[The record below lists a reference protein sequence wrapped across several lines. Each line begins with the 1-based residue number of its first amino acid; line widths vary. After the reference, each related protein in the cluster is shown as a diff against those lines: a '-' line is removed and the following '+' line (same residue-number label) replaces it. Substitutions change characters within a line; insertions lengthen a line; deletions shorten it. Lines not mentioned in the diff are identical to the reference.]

1 MSQGIQGVQI
11 PTGDNG
17 QFMSEWIR
25 SLLSLGTLFISK
37 QYIYHLCAIALFLSH
52 SIAFSAF
59 ATPTKINGLFT
70 IIGLHNKQIQ
80 ILKCI
85 NINYLVLSLLSPVLT
100 SDTRTINKHKT
111 VWEQEAC
118 VLVRKSLTQAGI
130 IWMQS
135 FDILVFML
143 TLFIY
148 VKTILTVKYILSFL
162 YTCLCLH
169 YAYSYA

>member
-1 MSQGIQGVQI
+1 MMSQAIHGMPI
-11 PTGDNG
+11 PTGGNR
-17 QFMSEWIR
+17 QFISEWIK

-70 IIGLHNKQIQ
+70 IISLHNKQIQ

-100 SDTRTINKHKT
+100 SDTSTINKHNT
-111 VWEQEAC
+111 V
-118 VLVRKSLTQAGI
+118 
-130 IWMQS
+130 
-135 FDILVFML
+135 
-143 TLFIY
+143 
-148 VKTILTVKYILSFL
+148 
-162 YTCLCLH
+162 
-169 YAYSYA
+169 

>member
-1 MSQGIQGVQI
+1 MIK
-11 PTGDNG
+11 
-17 QFMSEWIR
+17 

-59 ATPTKINGLFT
+59 ATPTKIEGLFT
-70 IIGLHNKQIQ
+70 IISLHNKQIQ
-80 ILKCI
+80 ILQCI
-85 NINYLVLSLLSPVLT
+85 SINYLMLSLLSPVLT
-100 SDTRTINKHKT
+100 SDTSTINKHKI

-118 VLVRKSLTQAGI
+118 VLVRTGLAQTGI
-130 IWMQS
+130 IWAQS

-143 TLFIY
+143 TSFIY
-148 VKTILTVKYILSFL
+148 VKAILTVKYILSFSC
-162 YTCLCLH
+162 TCLCLH